1 MPCIMPRS
9 PLITAH
15 ARTTQAASTF
25 LISLTSDP
33 NFKLAA
39 LAMTAVCTMWRRS
52 AGLDPVAVT
61 DLLQAN
67 IKQLCQVRLLSM
79 PTRHS
84 CSALNDITIML
95 HLSLRE

>member
-1 MPCIMPRS
+1 VPHVMPKP
-9 PLITAH
+9 PLIIVH

-84 CSALNDITIML
+84 CSALTVITIML
-95 HLSLRE
+95 HLFFRE